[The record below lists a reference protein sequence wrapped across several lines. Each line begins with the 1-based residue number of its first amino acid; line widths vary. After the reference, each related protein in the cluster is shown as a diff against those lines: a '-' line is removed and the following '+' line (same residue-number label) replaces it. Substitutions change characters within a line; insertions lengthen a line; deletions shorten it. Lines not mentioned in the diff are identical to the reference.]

1 MEYVLKEFF
10 SYQDLIDVTETVL
23 RENENGDNKFY
34 LIQTAYGDLGFT
46 YYHLGIKPSIIL
58 KKDILFM
65 GFGTSIIIY
74 NIFKKELL
82 YKITDAMHLV
92 YDLQYNNFF
101 DNIIVVCELC
111 VLGFNGK
118 GQLLWE
124 NGLQDTI
131 FDYSIGDQII
141 EIRFEDASVLNLSIE
156 DGRVELAKK

>member
-1 MEYVLKEFF
+1 
-10 SYQDLIDVTETVL
+10 
-23 RENENGDNKFY
+23 
-34 LIQTAYGDLGFT
+34 
-46 YYHLGIKPSIIL
+46 
-58 KKDILFM
+58 M

-82 YKITDAMHLV
+82 HKITDAMHVV

-124 NGLQDTI
+124 NGLQDPI

-141 EIRFEDASVLNLSIE
+141 EIRFEDASVLNLSID

>member
-1 MEYVLKEFF
+1 MEYVLKEFS

-46 YYHLGIKPSIIL
+46 YYHLGIKPSMVL

-74 NIFKKELL
+74 NIF
-82 YKITDAMHLV
+82 
-92 YDLQYNNFF
+92 N
-101 DNIIVVCELC
+101 NIIVVCELC

-124 NGLQDTI
+124 NGLQDPI

-141 EIRFEDASVLNLSIE
+141 EIRFEDASVLNLSID